1 MTSNYQIWRGKEKR
15 TWRNR
20 KKHGKT
26 WRLTGTDPYAE
37 IAISKVANN
46 CFNFWLVMHGT
57 VIVMAFSMLF
67 LLTLFVFFLSFLVV
81 VVVAAAAAA
90 ATIAAASTAAAAAVT
105 LHYRF
110 ILTRVFI
117 AVLTKSYRRSCVFL
131 MNFSCSDRTHGI
143 RKTSFG

>member
-1 MTSNYQIWRGKEKR
+1 MY
-15 TWRNR
+15 
-20 KKHGKT
+20 
-26 WRLTGTDPYAE
+26 
-37 IAISKVANN
+37 
-46 CFNFWLVMHGT
+46 GT

-67 LLTLFVFFLSFLVV
+67 LLTLCVFFFSFLVV
-81 VVVAAAAAA
+81 VVTAAAAAA
-90 ATIAAASTAAAAAVT
+90 AAVVAAAATSAAALT

-110 ILTRVFI
+110 LLTRVFI